1 MERQVPIDFVDE
13 RLNKGL
19 ARTGLRFTAQRR
31 HIYSKLLEKGDHPS
45 ADEVFM
51 RAKSDMPDLSMA
63 TVYNT
68 LDTLVKCGLVRQVN
82 HERGPTRYC
91 SNMEKHHHFHCT
103 TCNGVFDIRSD
114 PESGEPEIH
123 MPPGFEVLQ
132 FEILFRGIC
141 PECAAKQAAEANA

>member
-1 MERQVPIDFVDE
+1 MSKQVPIDFVDE

-19 ARTGLRFTAQRR
+19 AKTGLRFTAQRR
-31 HIYSKLLEKGDHPS
+31 HIYSKLVEKRDHPS

-51 RAKSDMPDLSMA
+51 RAKSDMPELSMA

-82 HERGPTRYC
+82 HERGPSRYC
-91 SNMEKHHHFHCT
+91 SNLEKHHHFHCAS
-103 TCNGVFDIRSD
+103 CNGVFDIKSE
-114 PESGEPEIH
+114 PESAEPEIH
-123 MPPGFEVLQ
+123 MPPGFSVLN

-141 PECAAKQAAEANA
+141 PDCAAEDEESPTA